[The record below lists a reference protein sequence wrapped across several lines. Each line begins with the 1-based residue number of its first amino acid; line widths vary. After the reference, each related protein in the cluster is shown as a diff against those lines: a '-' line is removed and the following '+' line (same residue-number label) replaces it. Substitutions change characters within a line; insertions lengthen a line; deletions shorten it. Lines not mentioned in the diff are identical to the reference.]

1 MLGVSGAAGRRSVEE
16 MIGEVGQVKAGQHLL
31 K

>member
-1 MLGVSGAAGRRSVEE
+1 MLGASGSAGRRSVEE
-16 MIGEVGQVKAGQHLL
+16 MIGEVGQVKAGRQIL